1 MYNLII
7 LLPELQLN
15 LIKVRLVE
23 MTRTLF
29 FHKFSATL
37 KKRKEKKRSNKN
49 QTRRKE
55 TKAGKRSGEKENQRK
70 WKIS

>member
-15 LIKVRLVE
+15 LIKLRLVE

-37 KKRKEKKRSNKN
+37 KKRKEQIKIKQEERRPK
-49 QTRRKE
+49 QEKGVERRKI
-55 TKAGKRSGEKENQRK
+55 KENGK
-70 WKIS
+70 